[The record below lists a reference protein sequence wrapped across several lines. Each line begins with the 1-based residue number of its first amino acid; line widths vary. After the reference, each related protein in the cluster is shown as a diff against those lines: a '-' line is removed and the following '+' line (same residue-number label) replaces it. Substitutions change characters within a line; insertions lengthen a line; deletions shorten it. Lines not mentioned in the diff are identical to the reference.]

1 MERPVDKAVTFHGAW
16 TIFISEAQDGAAGK
30 LCAGLATGVSSAID
44 SPMTRLFALVFSVF
58 VLAASRAFAADP
70 FTVGGISVD
79 ATAATAIE
87 AQTMAIQDGQL
98 RAALALIDRVTLEAE
113 RAANPVPELTPEI
126 VGRMIRALEV
136 GQERRSAN
144 RYLGEITVA
153 FNPSQVQEF
162 LRASNLTLVSSQ
174 ARERLVLVR
183 ESGLRGSNN
192 LQAVFADPRFSYA
205 LTPLQAA
212 STDDVKLLSPTPSD
226 AELQALAAKYG
237 LNQILIVE
245 ASGNVTDVSVDSG
258 NRKSFFVSAA
268 GGASRFADDVVAR
281 LEADWKQASAV
292 VAGEVVTTAVSV
304 LYTSHADWIALQDAI
319 NTSAQIKG
327 ARLDALSKDG
337 ALMTISYGGDIN
349 RMANELHF
357 KGVRV
362 EQDPELGLVF
372 KRS

>member
-1 MERPVDKAVTFHGAW
+1 M
-16 TIFISEAQDGAAGK
+16 
-30 LCAGLATGVSSAID
+30 GLATGVSSAID
-44 SPMTRLFALVFSVF
+44 SDMTRFFTLIFSVL
-58 VLAASRAFAADP
+58 VMAASRAFAADP
-70 FTVGGISVD
+70 FTVGGIYVD

-98 RAALALIDRVTLEAE
+98 RAALKLIDRVTLASE
-113 RAANPVPELTPEI
+113 RAANPVPDLTPEI

-153 FNPSQVQEF
+153 FNPSQVQAF
-162 LRASNLTLVSSQ
+162 LRANDLTLVSSQ

-183 ESGLRGSNN
+183 GDNR
-192 LQAVFADPRFSYA
+192 LQSVFADPRLSYA

-212 STDDVKLLSPTPSD
+212 SAEDVRFLSASPSD
-226 AELQALAAKYG
+226 AELKALAAKYG
-237 LNQILIVE
+237 LNQVLIVE
-245 ASGNVTDVSVDSG
+245 ASGTVTDVSTDTG
-258 NRKSFFVSAA
+258 NRKSFYISPRNDGAA
-268 GGASRFADDVVAR
+268 FADAIVAR
-281 LEADWKQASAV
+281 LETDWKQASAI
-292 VAGEVVTTAVSV
+292 VADEMVTTAVSV
-304 LYTSHADWIALQDAI
+304 LYSSHSDWIALQDAI

-337 ALMTISYGGDIN
+337 ALMTISYGGDID
-349 RMANELHF
+349 RMANELRF

-362 EQDPELGLVF
+362 EQDPKLGLVF

>member
-1 MERPVDKAVTFHGAW
+1 
-16 TIFISEAQDGAAGK
+16 
-30 LCAGLATGVSSAID
+30 
-44 SPMTRLFALVFSVF
+44 MTRLFTLVLSLF

-87 AQTMAIQDGQL
+87 AQTNAIQDGQL
-98 RAALALIDRVTLEAE
+98 RAATALIDRLTLDGE
-113 RAANPVPELTPEI
+113 RAANPIPELTPDV

-153 FNPSQVQEF
+153 FNPSQVQQF
-162 LRASNLTLVSSQ
+162 LRDSNLTMVSSQ
-174 ARERLVLVR
+174 ARERLVLVK
-183 ESGLRGSNN
+183 ETGLRGGDS
-192 LQAVFADPRFSYA
+192 LQGVFSDPRLSYA

-212 STDDVKLLSPTPSD
+212 SAEDAAFLSASPSD
-226 AELQALAAKYG
+226 DELSAIASKYG
-237 LNQILIVE
+237 LNQLLIVDGT
-245 ASGNVTDVSVDSG
+245 GNIMDISVDTG
-258 NRKSFFVSAA
+258 NRQNFYISPLPGDS
-268 GGASRFADDVVAR
+268 SFADRVVGR

-292 VAGEVVTTAVSV
+292 VASEIVTTAVSV
-304 LYTSHADWIALQDAI
+304 LYTSHSDWITLQDAI

-337 ALMTISYGGDIN
+337 ALMTISYGGDID
-349 RMANELHF
+349 RLATELRF

-362 EQDPELGLVF
+362 EQDPGLGLVF